1 MKNLTDL
8 LHRFSSVL
16 NKKELAKGA
25 VIEAVKKATSINL
38 KEEKI
43 SINDGVLVIDASPVV
58 KNEIS
63 FKEKFI
69 LTELKEVY
77 SINITRIL
85 YK

>member
-1 MKNLTDL
+1 VKNLTDL
-8 LHRFSSVL
+8 LARFSTVL
-16 NKKELAKGA
+16 NKKEEAKGA
-25 VIEAVKKATSINL
+25 VIEAVKKATKIILLPEKVSIN
-38 KEEKI
+38 E
-43 SINDGVLVIDASPVV
+43 GVLSIEASPVV

-77 SINITRIL
+77 GINIYRIL